1 MNSKPTQPI
10 WISHRGLCQNAD
22 ENTLASFNAAAQ
34 AKFHYLETD
43 LRTTKDNHIVLCHDQ
58 TLSRISAMES
68 TIEID
73 VTTKTRAELT
83 AVNLSKGSPLL
94 FLDQFF
100 AEFGHL
106 GHVFDIKIETGLKVI
121 ELLAGFDIDLKKT
134 IFLCW
139 SPEQQQALLER
150 YPDANCFARESECRR
165 AGFSILLKMPFL
177 GGIQT
182 AKTYSVTP
190 FFKGLP
196 VLKQNLV
203 ARYHRYGAKVLA
215 YLPETQE
222 EAQMALDAN
231 VDYVLSNHDFKLI

>member
-1 MNSKPTQPI
+1 MNQALNSKPTQPI

-22 ENTLASFNAAAQ
+22 ENTLASFNAAVK

-43 LRTTKDNHIVLCHDQ
+43 LRATKDNHIVLCHDQ
-58 TLSRISAMES
+58 TLSRTGAL
-68 TIEID
+68 EID
-73 VTTKTRAELT
+73 VTTKTRAELGNVT
-83 AVNLSKGSPLL
+83 LTKGSPLL
-94 FLDQFF
+94 FLDKFT

-106 GHVFDIKIETGLKVI
+106 GHVFDIKIETGFKVI
-121 ELLAGFDIDLKKT
+121 ELLGEFDINLKKT

-139 SPEQQQALLER
+139 STQQQQALLER
-150 YPDANCFARESECRR
+150 YPDANCFAREEECTR
-165 AGFSILLKMPFL
+165 AGFSVLLKMPFL
-177 GGIQT
+177 GGIQA

-190 FFKGLP
+190 YFKGFP

-215 YLPETQE
+215 YLPESME

-231 VDYVLSNHDFKLI
+231 ADYVLSNHDFKLI

>member
-1 MNSKPTQPI
+1 MNQALNSKPTQPI

-22 ENTLASFNAAAQ
+22 ENTLASFNAAVK

-43 LRTTKDNHIVLCHDQ
+43 LRATKDNHIVLCHDQ
-58 TLSRISAMES
+58 TLSRTSAL
-68 TIEID
+68 EID
-73 VTTKTRAELT
+73 VTTKTRAELGNVT
-83 AVNLSKGSPLL
+83 LTKGSPLL
-94 FLDQFF
+94 FLDQFT

-106 GHVFDIKIETGLKVI
+106 GHVFDIKIETGFKVI
-121 ELLAGFDIDLKKT
+121 ELLGEFDINLKKT

-139 SPEQQQALLER
+139 STQQQQALLER
-150 YPDANCFARESECRR
+150 YPDANCFAREEECTR
-165 AGFSILLKMPFL
+165 AGFSVLLKMPFL
-177 GGIQT
+177 GGIQA

-190 FFKGLP
+190 YFKGFP

-215 YLPETQE
+215 YLPESME

-231 VDYVLSNHDFKLI
+231 ADYVLSNHDFKLI